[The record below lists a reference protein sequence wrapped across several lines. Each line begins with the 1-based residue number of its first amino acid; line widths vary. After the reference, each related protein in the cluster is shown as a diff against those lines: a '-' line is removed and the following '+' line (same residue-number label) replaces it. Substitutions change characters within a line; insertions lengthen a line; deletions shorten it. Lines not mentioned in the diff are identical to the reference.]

1 MIAEKVIPHENYKV
15 EPSGV
20 PRNDICLIKVPS
32 LRESSP
38 PDCIGKC
45 SKHFHPFAPDEQLAD
60 NNSTFLPRKKLKIN
74 IKKSSELHFNIL
86 NFRMLRSC
94 LPTTEF
100 TSSQTWSTLLD
111 SWMGKYSKGF
121 RIIIIKITFNI
132 SNIQTRSIYLI
143 PVEAVKF
150 LTNFMMSELIFLDM
164 IIVWIIRF
172 IQKNTSTP
180 IWIFAPEYQIGME
193 MEKRMVERTRV
204 RETLAVLLYAR
215 RNCVWISNIIKN
227 FEILFI
233 FFVGQKVT

>member
-1 MIAEKVIPHENYKV
+1 MIASYSRQDIVVISLLNLQKSRSISPNIIPCSKIKANLRFLFYKHLFSAYTYVKVIAEKVIPHENYKV

-60 NNSTFLPRKKLKIN
+60 NNSTFFSRKKLKIN
-74 IKKSSELHFNIL
+74 IKKSSEPLFDIL

-121 RIIIIKITFNI
+121 
-132 SNIQTRSIYLI
+132 
-143 PVEAVKF
+143 
-150 LTNFMMSELIFLDM
+150 
-164 IIVWIIRF
+164 
-172 IQKNTSTP
+172 
-180 IWIFAPEYQIGME
+180 
-193 MEKRMVERTRV
+193 
-204 RETLAVLLYAR
+204 
-215 RNCVWISNIIKN
+215 
-227 FEILFI
+227 
-233 FFVGQKVT
+233 